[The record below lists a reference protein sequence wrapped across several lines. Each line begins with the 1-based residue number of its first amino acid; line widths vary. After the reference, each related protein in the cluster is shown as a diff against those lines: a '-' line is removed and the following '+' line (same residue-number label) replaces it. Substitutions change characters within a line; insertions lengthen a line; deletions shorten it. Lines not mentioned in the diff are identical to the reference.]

1 MPLKLQSLIT
11 SFYAFKTML
20 YPQVCLICCVLPSAL
35 SHFPDYA
42 ESGENEGGIEGK
54 NLQKWYLK
62 KLMYF
67 IVYSSNV
74 VKVEK
79 PHAD

>member
-1 MPLKLQSLIT
+1 
-11 SFYAFKTML
+11 ML

-54 NLQKWYLK
+54 NSQKWHLK
-62 KLMYF
+62 NKCISLSTDQ
-67 IVYSSNV
+67 V
-74 VKVEK
+74 
-79 PHAD
+79 